1 MITHTQIV
9 WGKNKNAIKRSFKL
23 WACKLIYTSAVVQVG
38 KSLGGGLEMA
48 MIKRCDFSDRL
59 ICNLPL
65 CFRSSIKHIK
75 YYRDQ
80 FILKSMFFSPH
91 DRCGVK

>member
-1 MITHTQIV
+1 
-9 WGKNKNAIKRSFKL
+9 
-23 WACKLIYTSAVVQVG
+23 
-38 KSLGGGLEMA
+38 MA

-59 ICNLPL
+59 VCNLPL
-65 CFRSSIKHIK
+65 CFRSNIKHIK
-75 YYRDQ
+75 YYRGQ